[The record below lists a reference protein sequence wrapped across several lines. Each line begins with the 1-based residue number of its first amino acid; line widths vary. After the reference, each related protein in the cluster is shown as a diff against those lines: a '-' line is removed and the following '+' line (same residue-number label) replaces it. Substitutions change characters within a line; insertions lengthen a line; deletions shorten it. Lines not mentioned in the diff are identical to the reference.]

1 MSKLRNVLEANFHN
15 DVKDPEHL
23 KYKKIII
30 DKLEEEIKQEIISE
44 ETERVIEAEERA
56 RTIRNIDRVKD
67 VFLTVVVIGI
77 LVGVTGNQITELIS
91 IGKQG
96 LSIGWTWAVAI
107 CLVGMMYLYFWISYL
122 KQATNEIRK
131 FKEKND

>member
-15 DVKDPEHL
+15 DVKDPEYL

-67 VFLTVVVIGI
+67 VF
-77 LVGVTGNQITELIS
+77 
-91 IGKQG
+91 
-96 LSIGWTWAVAI
+96 
-107 CLVGMMYLYFWISYL
+107 
-122 KQATNEIRK
+122 
-131 FKEKND
+131 

>member
-15 DVKDPEHL
+15 DVKDPEYL

-96 LSIGWTWAVAI
+96 LSIGWTWAVTI

-122 KQATNEIRK
+122 RQATNEIRK